1 MWLQRALL
9 RLSIRTRLRKQKF
22 REIKWADDG
31 EVRPVTRG
39 KAKQFGRAEDIS
51 PRAISKGNAPYR
63 MQSNLSY
70 SSQVPLTIN
79 EVLRS

>member
-31 EVRPVTRG
+31 EIRPVTRG
-39 KAKQFGRAEDIS
+39 KAKQFGRPEDIS
-51 PRAISKGNAPYR
+51 PKAISKGNAPYR
-63 MQSNLSY
+63 MMSNLSY
-70 SSQVPLTIN
+70 SSQAPLTIN
-79 EVLRS
+79 EVMRS